1 MAFDRLR
8 TFLEVYRRQSM
19 GRAAEALGV
28 TQPAVSNQIS
38 GLEREFGFPLFVRSR
53 AGVRPTSAADSL
65 AREIAGHID
74 SLEQTF
80 AERRTRVAALS
91 GLIHIGGPA
100 ELFSSVASQIVGA
113 FADTDI
119 RVHVHFGG
127 RAFLREGLENGT
139 FDLALM
145 ASSPPERRF
154 GSEQIGGERL
164 LLLAHPRTRD
174 ALRGRR
180 IDALA
185 LQALPFV
192 AYNAE
197 LSLIRQY
204 FHDAL
209 HGTCE
214 KEPRVIAPDLRSV
227 LSIAAALPM
236 WTVAPDYLA
245 LPYLANGR
253 LVEIGPTLDALNAF
267 FLVWPKGAPRT
278 PRTTFA
284 RRAVIDALRRPPNN
298 G

>member
-8 TFLEVYRRQSM
+8 TFLEVYRRHSM

-38 GLEREFGFPLFVRSR
+38 GLEREFGFPLFVRGR
-53 AGVRPTSAADSL
+53 TGVRPTPSADSL
-65 AREIAGHID
+65 AREIAGHVD
-74 SLEQTF
+74 ALEQTL
-80 AERRTRVAALS
+80 AERRTRVKTLS
-91 GLIHIGGPA
+91 GLVHIGAPA
-100 ELFSSVASQIVGA
+100 ELFSSVGPRIVGA

-119 RVHVHFGG
+119 RLQVHFGG
-127 RAFLREGLENGT
+127 RAFLRQGLENGT

-154 GSEQIGGERL
+154 GAEQIGGERL
-164 LLLAHPRTRD
+164 LLLAHPQTRD
-174 ALRGRR
+174 ALRGRTV
-180 IDALA
+180 DAPA

-192 AYNAE
+192 AYSAE

-204 FHDAL
+204 FRDAL

-214 KEPRVIAPDLRSV
+214 KAPRIVAPDLRNV
-227 LSIAAALPM
+227 LAIAAALPM

-245 LPYLANGR
+245 LPYLAAGR
-253 LVEIGPTLDALNAF
+253 LVEIGPALDAVNAF
-267 FLVWPKGAPRT
+267 YLVWPKGAPRT

-284 RRAVIDALRRPPNN
+284 RRAVIDALMSGSPP
-298 G
+298 